1 MIDARNLASAAV
13 AGALI
18 LLAPVIAFA
27 VVVAVE
33 MLGDLM
39 ALAGVTAIWP
49 AVAGAMAWVLLR
61 KFGGQPQTSRLRSEG
76 A

>member
-1 MIDARNLASAAV
+1 MTNIRNWTSAAV
-13 AGALI
+13 VAALI

-27 VVVAVE
+27 VVVVAE

-39 ALAGVTAIWP
+39 ARAGPTVIWP
-49 AVAGAMAWVLLR
+49 ALAGAMGWVLLR
-61 KFGGQPQTSRLRSEG
+61 KFGGQPQASRLRSEG

>member
-1 MIDARNLASAAV
+1 MSNGGNWTSAAV
-13 AGALI
+13 VAALI
-18 LLAPVIAFA
+18 LLAPIMAF
-27 VVVAVE
+27 VVVVTME

-39 ALAGVTAIWP
+39 ARAGPTAIWP
-49 AVAGAMAWVLLR
+49 AVAGAMTCVLLR

>member
-1 MIDARNLASAAV
+1 MSNVGNWTSAAV
-13 AGALI
+13 VAALI

-27 VVVAVE
+27 VVVMTE

-39 ALAGVTAIWP
+39 ARAGPSVIWP
-49 AVAGAMAWVLLR
+49 ALAGAMGWVLLR
-61 KFGGQPQTSRLRSEG
+61 KFGGQPQTSRLGSEG

>member
-1 MIDARNLASAAV
+1 MSTVRNWASAAV
-13 AGALI
+13 VADHF
-18 LLAPVIAFA
+18 LLAPIIAFA

-39 ALAGVTAIWP
+39 ARAGSTAIWP

-61 KFGGQPQTSRLRSEG
+61 KFGGSHLD
-76 A
+76 

>member
-1 MIDARNLASAAV
+1 
-13 AGALI
+13 
-18 LLAPVIAFA
+18 
-27 VVVAVE
+27 VVVMAE

-39 ALAGVTAIWP
+39 ARAGPTAIWP